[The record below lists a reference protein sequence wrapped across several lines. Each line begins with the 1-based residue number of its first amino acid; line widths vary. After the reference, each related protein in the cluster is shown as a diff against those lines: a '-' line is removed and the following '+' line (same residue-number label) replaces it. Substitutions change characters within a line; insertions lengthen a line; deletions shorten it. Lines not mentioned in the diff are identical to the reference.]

1 MRIPRRK
8 AKMSED
14 AQRKVLGAF
23 AKAVGEAETQ
33 KELNDAWDEKMS
45 PFRKQMSKE
54 LLTIAARLFDAK
66 SVIIARARGHAKRPD

>member
-1 MRIPRRK
+1 
-8 AKMSED
+8 MSEE

-23 AKAVGEAETQ
+23 AKAVGDAETQ
-33 KELNDAWDEKMS
+33 TELNDAWDEKMS

-66 SVIIARARGHAKRPD
+66 SVIIARTRSHAKRSD